1 MVNPEYPTFE
11 SWYNETE
18 IYSFRSDRFFEHLDL
33 FNSTVCTDQRNEFIT
48 NWMRAA
54 FESARLEKGNS
65 L

>member
-33 FNSTVCTDQRNEFIT
+33 FDSTVCTAQRNEFIT